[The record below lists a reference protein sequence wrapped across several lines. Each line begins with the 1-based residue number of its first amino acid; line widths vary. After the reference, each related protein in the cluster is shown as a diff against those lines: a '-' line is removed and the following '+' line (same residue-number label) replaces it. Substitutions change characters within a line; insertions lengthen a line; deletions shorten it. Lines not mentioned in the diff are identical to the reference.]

1 MGKQTN
7 QSHRKEI
14 NNFNPYN
21 RLKLNQFHQQQTEKI
36 SEGKQL
42 RKKQRDLER
51 LINYDNIDE
60 KVKEEKGKE
69 LEKVQET
76 L

>member
-1 MGKQTN
+1 MGKDSN
-7 QSHRKEI
+7 KPDKPGNPKNAPRGPM

-21 RLKLNQFHQQQTEKI
+21 KIRLNQFHQQTQANT

-51 LINYDNIDE
+51 LLNYEKIDE
-60 KVKEEKGKE
+60 KVKE
-69 LEKVQET
+69 
-76 L
+76 